1 MRGLSLLA
9 TLVAVGLF
17 SGCTHRQL
25 RWNTTHQAQTLTD
38 IYEQQ
43 VLDNLAMFVR
53 NPNSTPFF
61 AFPNAGAADVTDSGG
76 IEPGTTWDITSFAE
90 QTLGLNFGR
99 EMNEGWTLQPV
110 YDVRRL
116 ELMRC
121 AYQIA
126 LANSGMR
133 TADEGCPNC
142 DKLLRAFYLG
152 DVNGKYNE
160 GDEAAGDDLS
170 TWSAATGRTTPAC
183 FNSEPWICFGDK
195 KAAPKKRDCCKVGHY
210 CGTYVWLGPCGQ
222 AELSKL
228 TMVILDYAFSEQAE
242 AAAAATKDVV
252 WYFDENGLP
261 TARSEAAQEIRAT
274 LEFDANAFPPVTLP
288 DDSNTRET
296 DDEKNRRLKESERML
311 QRREDTEAIFST
323 PRNVPSRLPRIQSP
337 SAGYG
342 FPGGI
347 TPRQLQLYQR
357 TLAPN

>member
-1 MRGLSLLA
+1 
-9 TLVAVGLF
+9 
-17 SGCTHRQL
+17 
-25 RWNTTHQAQTLTD
+25 
-38 IYEQQ
+38 
-43 VLDNLAMFVR
+43 MFVR

-61 AFPNAGAADVTDSGG
+61 AFPNAGAADVTDSGSLT
-76 IEPGTTWDITSFAE
+76 PGTEWDFTSFTKQA
-90 QTLGLNFGR
+90 LGLSFGR

-126 LANSGMR
+126 LANAGMR

-142 DKLLRAFYLG
+142 DKLLRVFYLG
-152 DVNGKYNE
+152 DVDAKYNNGE
-160 GDEAAGDDLS
+160 ETSGDDLS

-195 KAAPKKRDCCKVGHY
+195 KSAPKKSDCCKVGHY

-228 TMVILDYAFSEQAE
+228 TMVILDYAFSEQAD
-242 AAAAATKDVV
+242 APSKPTKEVI
-252 WYFDENGLP
+252 WYFGENGLP
-261 TARSEAAQEIRAT
+261 TVRSEAVQEVKAVVDYGQRTFQKATGLTDDQRKAQSQGREAREQVEKERKEVDN
-274 LEFDANAFPPVTLP
+274 L
-288 DDSNTRET
+288 RET
-296 DDEKNRRLKESERML
+296 MMQE
-311 QRREDTEAIFST
+311 IFST
-323 PRNVPSRLPRIQSP
+323 PRTVPSRLPRIQSP

>member
-9 TLVAVGLF
+9 TLIAVGLF

-61 AFPNAGAADVTDSGG
+61 AFPNAGSADVTDSGSFG
-76 IEPGTTWDITSFAE
+76 PETKWDATSLME
-90 QTLGLNFGR
+90 QTLGFSFGR
-99 EMNEGWTLQPV
+99 DMNEGWVLQPV

-126 LANSGMR
+126 LANSGLR
-133 TADEGCPNC
+133 TADDGCPNC
-142 DKLLRAFYLG
+142 DRLMRSFYLG
-152 DVNGKYNE
+152 DHDAKYNE
-160 GDEAAGDDLS
+160 AEESEGDDLAS
-170 TWSAATGRTTPAC
+170 WSAETGRTTPAC

-195 KAAPKKRDCCKVGHY
+195 KAAPKKSDCCKVGHY

-228 TMVILDYAFSEQAE
+228 TLVILDYAFSEQGQDAS
-242 AAAAATKDVV
+242 ALTKDVT
-252 WYFDENGLP
+252 WFFDENGLP
-261 TARSEAAQEIRAT
+261 APRSEAAQEIRAT
-274 LEFDANAFPPVTLP
+274 LEFHEDTFPPVSLP
-288 DDSNTRET
+288 PAANTRET

-323 PRNVPSRLPRIQSP
+323 PRKVPSRLPRIQSP